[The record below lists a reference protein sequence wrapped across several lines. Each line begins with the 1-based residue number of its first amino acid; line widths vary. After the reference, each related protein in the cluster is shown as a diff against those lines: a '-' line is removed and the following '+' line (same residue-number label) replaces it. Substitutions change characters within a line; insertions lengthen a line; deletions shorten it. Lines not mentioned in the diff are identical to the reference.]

1 MNRSKKISFIV
12 AIMLIIFLIQVIDW
26 EEFGNLMLRLS
37 PASIL
42 AGFAIYVALN
52 FFRALRFKALLDR
65 DEIPIKLLFPIALA
79 HNFLVRLLPFKLGE
93 LAYPVMLKNRL
104 DVPIEESVSSL
115 GGSRLLELLVIVT
128 VGCVAL
134 LIGSDVFPGQQ
145 SSMMILAAIFVI
157 AAMAAFYYAGTILRF
172 SMKTLRG
179 ILKSTIKKEPA
190 FLDKLEKILE
200 KIALEF
206 DRVSQPRLFLKAL
219 FWSLFTYACSFGTNL
234 VILWAVGIQLSPF
247 EMVILISMGMFAT
260 AFPFNIS
267 GFGMVELSWG
277 VGLAALAAYSMD
289 DATAVGLLLNG
300 FQVLC
305 AAVSGI
311 IGYGIFRFNDKTF
324 LGGGIMKHFARTL
337 ITSLLIAS
345 FTVAGISL
353 SKGYGLIAIALVFM
367 AMSLMLAMI
376 FLAIIGAFD
385 DIL

>member
-1 MNRSKKISFIV
+1 MTSEPIAQSEPQSGFKMNRKTISRAISLIV
-12 AIMLIIFLIQVIDW
+12 AVLLIIFLIRIIDW
-26 EEFGNLMLRLS
+26 ETFGDLILRLS

-52 FFRALRFKALLDR
+52 YFRALRFKALLDR

-93 LAYPVMLKNRL
+93 LAYLVLLKNRL
-104 DVPIEESVSSL
+104 NVPVEESVSSL

-128 VGCVAL
+128 VGSVTLLVAGD
-134 LIGSDVFPGQQ
+134 IFPGQQ
-145 SSMMILAAIFVI
+145 IVMMLLAVVFVI
-157 AAMAAFYYAGTILRF
+157 VAMAAFYFAGTIIRFCMKMLRNIV
-172 SMKTLRG
+172 RG
-179 ILKSTIKKEPA
+179 ITQKEPA
-190 FLDKLEKILE
+190 FLDTLDEKLE

-206 DRVSQPRLFLKAL
+206 DRVSQPRLFLKAT

-234 VILWAVGIQLSPF
+234 VILWAVGVQLSAV

-277 VGLAALAAYSMD
+277 VGLTTLAAYTID

-300 FQVLC
+300 FQILC

-311 IGYGIFRFNDKTF
+311 IGYIIVR
-324 LGGGIMKHFARTL
+324 MQQP
-337 ITSLLIAS
+337 LIA
-345 FTVAGISL
+345 TNNQQHTI
-353 SKGYGLIAIALVFM
+353 
-367 AMSLMLAMI
+367 
-376 FLAIIGAFD
+376 D
-385 DIL
+385 